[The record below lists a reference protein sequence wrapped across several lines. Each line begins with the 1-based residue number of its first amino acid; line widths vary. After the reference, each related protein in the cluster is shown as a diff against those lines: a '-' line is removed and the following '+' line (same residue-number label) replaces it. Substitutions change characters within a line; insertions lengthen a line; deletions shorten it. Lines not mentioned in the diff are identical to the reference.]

1 MVLKR
6 GFGLTNLSSEVVICG
21 AGMAGIAAAYHLAV
35 RGGVKDIVLVDEREP
50 LTLTSNK
57 GTEAYRNWWPGPGD
71 TMVRFVN
78 RSVDLLEELARE
90 TDNCFQMNRRG
101 YVFLTADEDQ
111 IPIMKYAAAE
121 TSALGA
127 GQVRAHPGSTPY
139 ISSPAEGFE
148 GLPTGVDLLLSPDL
162 VREQFPF
169 VAEDAVAALHVR
181 RAGWLDA
188 QKLGKWLLAEA
199 QRAGVRLLRDRVT
212 DVTLSDNRVGQ
223 VHLQSG
229 DCINTDT
236 FVVAAGPYLK
246 EVGAMLGVD
255 IPVFNELHG
264 KIALR
269 DELGI
274 VPTDTPLLF
283 WSDPIEL
290 PWTDAEREKLAAAD
304 ETRWLLDE
312 FPAGVHFRS
321 RMDGDTHLLL
331 AIWTY
336 DIEPCP
342 PVWPPTFDPDYPE
355 ILIRGLAR
363 MIPGLSAYFG
373 HGGRAYADGGYY
385 CKTREN
391 RPLIGPLPVEGAY
404 VIGGLSGYGI
414 MTSQAAGELL
424 AAHIT
429 GGELPEYAPAFLLS
443 RYEDPAYQAL
453 LENWDVTSGQL

>member
-1 MVLKR
+1 M
-6 GFGLTNLSSEVVICG
+6 TSISSEVVICG

-35 RGGVKDIVLVDEREP
+35 RGGVKDILLVDEREP

-78 RSVDLLEELARE
+78 RSIDLLEELAGE
-90 TDNCFQMNRRG
+90 TDNHFQMNRRG
-101 YVFLTADEDQ
+101 YVFLTADERQ
-111 IPIMKYAAAE
+111 IPIMKDAAAE
-121 TSALGA
+121 TSGLGA
-127 GQVRAHPGSTPY
+127 GPIREHPGSTPY
-139 ISSPAEGFE
+139 VPSPSEGFD
-148 GLPTGVDLLLSPDL
+148 GIPTGVDLLLSPDL
-162 VREQFPF
+162 VRGQFPF
-169 VAEDAVAALHVR
+169 VTEDAIAALHVR
-181 RAGWLDA
+181 RAGWLDS

-199 QRAGVRLLRDRVT
+199 QRADVRLVRDHVRGVT
-212 DVTLSDNRVGQ
+212 VTDNRVAQ
-223 VHLQSG
+223 VQLQSG
-229 DCINTDT
+229 DNINTGT
-236 FVVAAGPYLK
+236 FVIAAGPYLK
-246 EVGAMLGVD
+246 EAGAMLGVD

-274 VPTDTPLLF
+274 VPTNTPLLF
-283 WSDPIEL
+283 WSDPIKL
-290 PWTDAEREKLAAAD
+290 PWTDAERENLAVDAEA
-304 ETRWLLDE
+304 RWLLKE
-312 FPAGVHFRS
+312 FPSGVHFRS
-321 RMDGDTHLLL
+321 RMDGDTHVLL

-373 HGGRAYADGGYY
+373 HGSRAYADGGYY
-385 CKTREN
+385 CKTQEN

-414 MTSQAAGELL
+414 MTSQAAGDLL
-424 AAHIT
+424 AAHVT

-443 RYEDPAYQAL
+443 RYEDPTYQAL

>member
-1 MVLKR
+1 MTDI
-6 GFGLTNLSSEVVICG
+6 GSEVVICG

-35 RGGVKDIVLVDEREP
+35 RGGVRDIVLVDEREP

-78 RSVDLLEELARE
+78 RSIDLLEELARE

-111 IPIMKYAAAE
+111 IPVMKESAAE

-127 GQVRAHPGSTPY
+127 GPIREHPGSAPY
-139 ISSPAEGFE
+139 IPSPSAGFE
-148 GLPTGVDLLLSPDL
+148 GLPTGVDLLLSPEL

-169 VAEDAVAALHVR
+169 VTEDAVAALHVR

-199 QRAGVRLLRDRVT
+199 QRAGVRLVRDRVT
-212 DVTLSDNRVGQ
+212 GVTLTNNRVGQ

-229 DCINTDT
+229 DCINTGT
-236 FVVAAGPYLK
+236 FVIAVGPYLK

-269 DELGI
+269 DELGV

-283 WSDPIEL
+283 WSDPIKL
-290 PWTDAEREKLAAAD
+290 PWTDVEREKLAADD

-342 PVWPPTFDPDYPE
+342 PAWPPTFDPDYPE

-373 HGGRAYADGGYY
+373 HGDRAYADGGYY

-414 MTSQAAGELL
+414 MTSQAAGDLL

-429 GGELPEYAPAFLLS
+429 GGELPEYASAFLLS

>member
-1 MVLKR
+1 M
-6 GFGLTNLSSEVVICG
+6 TSISSEIVICG

-35 RGGVKDIVLVDEREP
+35 RGGVKGIVLVDEREP

-57 GTEAYRNWWPGPGD
+57 GTEAYRNWWPGPGN

-78 RSVDLLEELARE
+78 RSIDLLEELARE

-101 YVFLTADEDQ
+101 YVFLTADERQ
-111 IPIMKYAAAE
+111 IRVMKESAAE

-127 GQVRAHPGSTPY
+127 GPIREHPGSRPYTP
-139 ISSPAEGFE
+139 SPAEGFE
-148 GLPTGVDLLLSPDL
+148 GLPTGVDLLLSPEL

-169 VAEDAVAALHVR
+169 VAEDAVSALHVR

-188 QKLGKWLLAEA
+188 QRLGKWLLAEA
-199 QRAGVRLLRDRVT
+199 QHAGVRLVQDSVT

-223 VHLQSG
+223 VHLRSG

-236 FVVAAGPYLK
+236 FVIAAGPYLK

-269 DELGI
+269 DELGV

-283 WSDPIEL
+283 WSDPIQL
-290 PWTDAEREKLAAAD
+290 PWTDVEREKLAADD
-304 ETRWLLDE
+304 ERRWLLDE

-342 PVWPPTFDPDYPE
+342 PAWPPTFDPDYPE

-373 HGGRAYADGGYY
+373 HGDRAYADGGYY

-414 MTSQAAGELL
+414 MTSQAAGDLL

-429 GGELPEYAPAFLLS
+429 GGELPEYASAFLLS
-443 RYEDPAYQAL
+443 RYEDPVYQAL

>member
-1 MVLKR
+1 M
-6 GFGLTNLSSEVVICG
+6 TSISSEVVICG

-35 RGGVKDIVLVDEREP
+35 RGGIKDILLVDERAP

-78 RSVDLLEELARE
+78 RSIDLLEELAGE
-90 TDNCFQMNRRG
+90 TDNCFRMNRRG
-101 YVFLTADEDQ
+101 YVFLTADEGQ
-111 IPIMKYAAAE
+111 TPIMKYAAAE

-127 GQVRAHPGSTPY
+127 GPIREHPSATPY
-139 ISSPAEGFE
+139 LPSPAEGFE

-169 VAEDAVAALHVR
+169 VTDDAIAALHVR

-188 QKLGKWLLAEA
+188 QKLGKWLLAET
-199 QRAGVRLLRDRVT
+199 QRAGVRLVRDRVT

-223 VHLQSG
+223 VHLRSG

-236 FVVAAGPYLK
+236 FVIAAGPYLK

-269 DELGI
+269 DELGV

-321 RMDGDTHLLL
+321 RMDGDTHVLL

-373 HGGRAYADGGYY
+373 HGNRAYADGGYY

-391 RPLIGPLPVEGAY
+391 RPLIGPLPVEGAH

-414 MTSQAAGELL
+414 MASQAAGDLL
-424 AAHIT
+424 ATHIT
-429 GGELPEYAPAFLLS
+429 GGELPEYASAFLFS

-453 LENWDVTSGQL
+453 LESWDVTSGQL

>member
-1 MVLKR
+1 
-6 GFGLTNLSSEVVICG
+6 
-21 AGMAGIAAAYHLAV
+21 MAGIAAAYYLAV

-78 RSVDLLEELARE
+78 RSIDLLEELAVE

-111 IPIMKYAAAE
+111 IPIMKAAAAE

-127 GQVRAHPGSTPY
+127 GPIWEHPGPTPY
-139 ISSPAEGFE
+139 IPSPAEGFE
-148 GLPTGVDLLLSPDL
+148 GLPTGADLLLSPDL
-162 VREQFPF
+162 VREQFPV
-169 VAEDAVAALHVR
+169 VAEDAIAALHVR

-199 QRAGVRLLRDRVT
+199 QRAGVRLVRDRVI
-212 DVTLSDNRVGQ
+212 DVAVAANRVEQ

-229 DCINTDT
+229 DCINTGT
-236 FVVAAGPYLK
+236 FVIAAGPYLK
-246 EVGAMLGVD
+246 EVGAMLGVEV
-255 IPVFNELHG
+255 PVFNELHG

-283 WSDPIEL
+283 WSDPINL
-290 PWTDAEREKLAAAD
+290 PWTDAERDKLATDD

-321 RMDGDTHLLL
+321 RMDGDTLMLL

-342 PVWPPTFDPDYPE
+342 PVWPPTFDPYYPE

-373 HGGRAYADGGYY
+373 HGNRAYADGGYY

-391 RPLIGPLPVEGAY
+391 RPLIGPLPIEGAY

-414 MTSQAAGELL
+414 MTSQAAGDLL
-424 AAHIT
+424 ATHIT
-429 GGELPEYAPAFLLS
+429 GGELPDYAPTFLLS
-443 RYEDPAYQAL
+443 RYEDPAYQTL

>member
-1 MVLKR
+1 M
-6 GFGLTNLSSEVVICG
+6 GLASISSEIVICG
-21 AGMAGIAAAYHLAV
+21 VGMAGIAAAYHLAV
-35 RGGVKDIVLVDEREP
+35 RNGVKDIVLVDEREP

-78 RSVDLLEELARE
+78 RSIDLLEELALE
-90 TDNCFQMNRRG
+90 TGNCFQMNRRG
-101 YVFLTADEDQ
+101 YVFLTADNRQ
-111 IPIMKYAAAE
+111 IPIMKENAAE

-127 GQVRAHPGSTPY
+127 GPIREHPGPTPY
-139 ISSPAEGFE
+139 VSSPAEGFE
-148 GLPTGVDLLLSPDL
+148 DLPTGVDLLLSPDL

-169 VAEDAVAALHVR
+169 VSEDAKAALHVR

-199 QRAGVRLLRDRVT
+199 QRAGVRHLRDRVT
-212 DVTLSDNRVGQ
+212 DVTVTDNQIAGI
-223 VHLQSG
+223 HLQSG
-229 DCINTDT
+229 DHINTGT
-236 FVVAAGPYLK
+236 FVIAAGPYLK
-246 EVGAMLGVD
+246 EVGAMIGVD

-283 WSDPIEL
+283 WSDPINL
-290 PWTDAEREKLAAAD
+290 PWTDAEREKLAADD

-321 RMDGDTHLLL
+321 RMDGDTQVLL

-336 DIEPCP
+336 DIEPHP

-373 HGGRAYADGGYY
+373 QGSRAYADGGYY

-414 MTSQAAGELL
+414 MSSQAAGELL
-424 AAHIT
+424 ATHVT
-429 GGELPEYAPAFLLS
+429 GGALPAYAPAFLLS
-443 RYEDPAYQAL
+443 RYEDPTYQTL

>member
-1 MVLKR
+1 MTR
-6 GFGLTNLSSEVVICG
+6 ISSEIVICG

-35 RGGVKDIVLVDEREP
+35 RGGAKDIVLVDEREP

-78 RSVDLLEELARE
+78 RSIDLLEELAQE

-101 YVFLTADEDQ
+101 YVFLTANEGQ

-127 GQVRAHPGSTPY
+127 GPVREHPGPIPY
-139 ISSPAEGFE
+139 IPSPPEGFE

-162 VREQFPF
+162 VRAKFPF
-169 VAEDAVAALHVR
+169 VTEDAIAGLHVR

-188 QKLGKWLLAEA
+188 QKLGRWLLAEA
-199 QRAGVRLLRDRVT
+199 QRAGIRLVRDCVRGVT
-212 DVTLSDNRVGQ
+212 VTDNRVTQ
-223 VHLQSG
+223 VQLQSG
-229 DCINTDT
+229 DRINTGT
-236 FVVAAGPYLK
+236 FVIAAGPYLK
-246 EVGAMLGVD
+246 EVGVMLGVD

-283 WSDPIEL
+283 WSDPINL
-290 PWTDAEREKLAAAD
+290 PWTDEEREKFAAD
-304 ETRWLLDE
+304 DKNRWLLDE

-321 RMDGDTHLLL
+321 RMDGDTLVLL

-342 PVWPPTFDPDYPE
+342 PVWPPMFDSDYPE

-373 HGGRAYADGGYY
+373 HGSRAYADGGYY
-385 CKTREN
+385 CKTQEN

-414 MTSQAAGELL
+414 MASQAAGELL
-424 AAHIT
+424 ATHVT
-429 GGELPEYAPAFLLS
+429 GGALPEYAPLFLLS
-443 RYEDPAYQAL
+443 RYEHPTYQAL
-453 LENWDVTSGQL
+453 LEDWDVTSGQL

>member
-1 MVLKR
+1 MS
-6 GFGLTNLSSEVVICG
+6 TNSEVVICG

-35 RGGVKDIVLVDEREP
+35 RGGITNIVLVDEREP

-78 RSVDLLEELARE
+78 RSIDLLEELAGE

-101 YVFLTADEDQ
+101 YVFLTADDRQ
-111 IPIMKYAAAE
+111 IPIMKQNAAE
-121 TSALGA
+121 TAALGA
-127 GQVRAHPGSTPY
+127 GPIREHPGPTPY
-139 ISSPAEGFE
+139 LPSPSEGFE

-169 VAEDAVAALHVR
+169 VTEDAIAALHVR

-188 QKLGKWLLAEA
+188 QKLGKWLLAEV
-199 QRAGVRLLRDRVT
+199 QRACVDFVRDRVT
-212 DVTLSDNRVGQ
+212 DVTVVDNRVTQ

-229 DCINTDT
+229 DCINTGT
-236 FVVAAGPYLK
+236 FVIAAGPYLK
-246 EVGAMLGVD
+246 EVGAMLGVE

-283 WSDPIEL
+283 WSDPINL
-290 PWTDAEREKLAAAD
+290 PWTDAEREKFAAD
-304 ETRWLLDE
+304 AETRWLLNE

-321 RMDGDTHLLL
+321 RMDGDTLMLL

-342 PVWPPTFDPDYPE
+342 PVWPPTFDPNYPE
-355 ILIRGLAR
+355 VLIRGLAR

-373 HGGRAYADGGYY
+373 QGNRAYADGGYY
-385 CKTREN
+385 CKTQEN
-391 RPLIGPLPVEGAY
+391 RPLIGPLPIEGAY

-414 MTSQAAGELL
+414 MASQAAGELL
-424 AAHIT
+424 ATHIT
-429 GGELPEYAPAFLLS
+429 GGELPDYAPAFLLS
-443 RYEDPAYQAL
+443 RYEDPTYQTL

>member
-1 MVLKR
+1 MA
-6 GFGLTNLSSEVVICG
+6 GIGAEVVICG

-35 RGGVKDIVLVDEREP
+35 RNGVKNVVLVDEREP

-78 RSVDLLEELARE
+78 RSIDLLEELARE
-90 TDNCFQMNRRG
+90 TDNCFDMNRRG
-101 YVFLTADEDQ
+101 YVFLTADEQQ
-111 IPIMKYAAAE
+111 IPVMKAAAAE

-127 GQVRAHPGSTPY
+127 GPIREHPGSALY
-139 ISSPAEGFE
+139 ISSPSEGFE

-162 VREQFPF
+162 VREQFPA
-169 VAEDAVAALHVR
+169 VTEDAVAALHVR

-199 QRAGVRLLRDRVT
+199 QRAGVRLVRDRVI
-212 DVTLSDNRVGQ
+212 DVTVTDNRVTQ
-223 VHLQSG
+223 VQLQSG
-229 DCINTDT
+229 DHINTGT
-236 FVVAAGPYLK
+236 FVIAAGPYLK
-246 EVGAMLGVD
+246 AVGAMLGVE

-290 PWTDAEREKLAAAD
+290 PWTDAEREQLAAD
-304 ETRWLLDE
+304 GETRWLLDE

-336 DIEPCP
+336 DIEPQA

-373 HGGRAYADGGYY
+373 HGDRAYADGGYY

-391 RPLIGPLPVEGAY
+391 RPLIGPLPVEGVY

-414 MTSQAAGELL
+414 MSSQAAGELL
-424 AAHIT
+424 AIHVT
-429 GGELPEYAPAFLLS
+429 GGELPDYAPAFLLS

-453 LENWDVTSGQL
+453 LEDWDVTSGQL

>member
-1 MVLKR
+1 
-6 GFGLTNLSSEVVICG
+6 
-21 AGMAGIAAAYHLAV
+21 
-35 RGGVKDIVLVDEREP
+35 
-50 LTLTSNK
+50 
-57 GTEAYRNWWPGPGD
+57 
-71 TMVRFVN
+71 
-78 RSVDLLEELARE
+78 
-90 TDNCFQMNRRG
+90 
-101 YVFLTADEDQ
+101 
-111 IPIMKYAAAE
+111 
-121 TSALGA
+121 
-127 GQVRAHPGSTPY
+127 
-139 ISSPAEGFE
+139 
-148 GLPTGVDLLLSPDL
+148 VDLLLSPDP

-169 VAEDAVAALHVR
+169 VTEDAIAALHVR

-199 QRAGVRLLRDRVT
+199 QRAGVRLVRDRVT
-212 DVTLSDNRVGQ
+212 GVTVTDNRVGQ
-223 VHLQSG
+223 VHFQSG

-236 FVVAAGPYLK
+236 FVIAAGPYLK

-283 WSDPIEL
+283 WSDPIQL
-290 PWTDAEREKLAAAD
+290 PWTDEEREKFAAD
-304 ETRWLLDE
+304 SKTRWLLDE

-336 DIEPCP
+336 DIEPQV

-373 HGGRAYADGGYY
+373 HGSRAYADGGYY

-424 AAHIT
+424 ATHVI
-429 GGELPEYAPAFLLS
+429 GGELPEYAPAFLFS
-443 RYEDPAYQAL
+443 RYADPIYQAL
-453 LENWDVTSGQL
+453 LEDWDVTSGQL

>member
-1 MVLKR
+1 M
-6 GFGLTNLSSEVVICG
+6 TSISSEVVICG

-35 RGGVKDIVLVDEREP
+35 RGGVKNIVLVDEREP

-57 GTEAYRNWWPGPGD
+57 GTEAYRNWWPGPGN

-78 RSVDLLEELARE
+78 RSINLLEELARE
-90 TDNCFQMNRRG
+90 IDNCFQMNRRG
-101 YVFLTADEDQ
+101 YVFLTADAHQ
-111 IPIMKYAAAE
+111 IPVMKEAATE

-127 GQVRAHPGSTPY
+127 GPIREHPGPAPY
-139 ISSPAEGFE
+139 IPSPSEGFE

-162 VREQFPF
+162 IREQFPF
-169 VAEDAVAALHVR
+169 VVADVVAALHVR

-199 QRAGVRLLRDRVT
+199 QRAGVRLVRDRVT
-212 DVTLSDNRVGQ
+212 DVTVADNRVEQ

-229 DCINTDT
+229 GSINTNT
-236 FVVAAGPYLK
+236 FVIAAGPYLK
-246 EVGAMLGVD
+246 QVGTMLGVD

-274 VPTDTPLLF
+274 VPPDTPLLF
-283 WSDPIEL
+283 WTDPINL
-290 PWTDAEREKLAAAD
+290 PWTDIEREKLAAND

-321 RMDGDTHLLL
+321 RMDSDIHVLL

-336 DIEPCP
+336 DIEPRV

-363 MIPGLSAYFG
+363 MIPALSVYFG
-373 HGGRAYADGGYY
+373 QGSRAYVDGGYY

-391 RPLIGPLPVEGAY
+391 RPLIGPLPIEGAY

-414 MTSQAAGELL
+414 MASQAAGELL
-424 AAHIT
+424 ATHIT
-429 GGELPEYAPAFLLS
+429 GGELPGYAPAFLLS
-443 RYEDPAYQAL
+443 RYETPTYQAL
-453 LENWDVTSGQL
+453 LENWAVKSGQL

>member
-1 MVLKR
+1 MR
-6 GFGLTNLSSEVVICG
+6 GWLGLRRHIN
-21 AGMAGIAAAYHLAV
+21 LAV

-71 TMVRFVN
+71 TMVRVVN
-78 RSVDLLEELARE
+78 RSIDLLEELARE

-101 YVFLTADEDQ
+101 YVFLTADDRQ
-111 IPIMKYAAAE
+111 IPIMKAAAAE

-127 GQVRAHPGSTPY
+127 GQIREHPGPTPY
-139 ISSPAEGFE
+139 SPSPSEGFE
-148 GLPTGVDLLLSPDL
+148 DLPTGVDLLLSPDL

-169 VAEDAVAALHVR
+169 VTEDAIAALHVR

-199 QRAGVRLLRDRVT
+199 QRAGVRLVRDRVRG
-212 DVTLSDNRVGQ
+212 VTVTDNRVEQ
-223 VHLQSG
+223 VQLQSG
-229 DCINTDT
+229 ESINTGT
-236 FVVAAGPYLK
+236 FVIAAGPYLK

-283 WSDPIEL
+283 WSDPINL
-290 PWTDAEREKLAAAD
+290 PWTDEEREKLAADD

-321 RMDGDTHLLL
+321 RMDGDTHVLL

-336 DIEPCP
+336 DIEPQAP
-342 PVWPPTFDPDYPE
+342 TWPPTFDPDYPE

-373 HGGRAYADGGYY
+373 HGSRAYADGGYY
-385 CKTREN
+385 CKTQEN

-414 MTSQAAGELL
+414 MTSQAAGDLL

-429 GGELPEYAPAFLLS
+429 GGELPGYAPAFLFS
-443 RYEDPAYQAL
+443 RYEDPTYQAL
-453 LENWDVTSGQL
+453 LETWDVTSGQL

>member
-1 MVLKR
+1 MTSISL
-6 GFGLTNLSSEVVICG
+6 EVIICG

-35 RGGVKDIVLVDEREP
+35 RGGVKDIVLIDEREP

-57 GTEAYRNWWPGPGD
+57 GTEAYRNWWPGPGS
-71 TMVRFVN
+71 TMVRFMN
-78 RSVDLLEELARE
+78 RSINLLEELARE

-101 YVFLTADEDQ
+101 YVFLTADARQ
-111 IPIMKYAAAE
+111 IPVMKDAATE

-127 GQVRAHPGSTPY
+127 GPIREHPGPAPY
-139 ISSPAEGFE
+139 IPSPSEGFE
-148 GLPTGVDLLLSPDL
+148 GLSTGVDLLLSPDL

-169 VAEDAVAALHVR
+169 VAEDTIAALHVR

-199 QRAGVRLLRDRVT
+199 QRAGVRLVRDRVT
-212 DVTLSDNRVGQ
+212 DVTVADNRVEQ

-229 DCINTDT
+229 GSIKTNT
-236 FVVAAGPYLK
+236 FVIAAGPYLK
-246 EVGAMLGVD
+246 QVGTMLGVD

-274 VPTDTPLLF
+274 VPPDTPLLF
-283 WSDPIEL
+283 WTDPINL
-290 PWTDAEREKLAAAD
+290 PWTDIEREKLAANG
-304 ETRWLLDE
+304 ETRWLLNV

-321 RMDGDTHLLL
+321 RMDGDIHVLL

-336 DIEPCP
+336 DIEPRA

-363 MIPGLSAYFG
+363 MIPGLSVYFG
-373 HGGRAYADGGYY
+373 QGSRAYVDGGYY

-391 RPLIGPLPVEGAY
+391 RPLIGPLPIEGAY

-414 MTSQAAGELL
+414 MASQAAGELL
-424 AAHIT
+424 ATHIT
-429 GGELPEYAPAFLLS
+429 GGELPGYAPAFLLS
-443 RYEDPAYQAL
+443 RYETPTYQAL
-453 LENWDVTSGQL
+453 LENWDVKSGQL